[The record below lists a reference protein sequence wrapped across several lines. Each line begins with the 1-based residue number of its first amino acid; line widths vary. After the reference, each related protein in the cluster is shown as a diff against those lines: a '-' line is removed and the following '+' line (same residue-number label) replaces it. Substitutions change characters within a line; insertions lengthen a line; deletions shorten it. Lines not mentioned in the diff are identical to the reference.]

1 LSAAC
6 RRKKLISWLCGFYLL
21 GSTSKMID
29 NNNISIG
36 SNNITMNE
44 IQKPHTNKASFDL
57 HLASTENVRRFTEKS
72 KENNVRE

>member
-1 LSAAC
+1 
-6 RRKKLISWLCGFYLL
+6 
-21 GSTSKMID
+21 
-29 NNNISIG
+29 
-36 SNNITMNE
+36 MNE

>member
-1 LSAAC
+1 
-6 RRKKLISWLCGFYLL
+6 
-21 GSTSKMID
+21 MID

-57 HLASTENVRRFTEKS
+57 HLASTENIRRFTEKS
-72 KENNVRE
+72 KENNVREQSIRNYISSIYQTCMVETEHH